1 MIPRV
6 FRSFRRALVEVA
18 LLALCS
24 ALLSTAAA
32 QTPPPDRCA
41 TASGEFDFWI
51 GDWTVRWTGPDQ
63 RELEGRNRVRRALDG
78 CAIMEEFDGTP
89 GSPLK
94 GISVSVYDPKR
105 KVWKQ
110 TWVDNQAS
118 YLDFEGGFAD
128 GRMVLARSTEVNGK
142 PVRQRMIF
150 HGITRDAFTW
160 DWQRSRDDGKSWE
173 TTWQL
178 RYTRAR

>member
-1 MIPRV
+1 V
-6 FRSFRRALVEVA
+6 LVL
-18 LLALCS
+18 LLAS
-24 ALLSTAAA
+24 STVLLSAVAA
-32 QTPPPDRCA
+32 QSPPPSPCA
-41 TASGEFDFWI
+41 ATSTEFDFWI

-78 CAIMEEFDGTP
+78 CAIMEEFDGAP

-128 GRMVLARSTEVNGK
+128 GRMVLARSSAEVNGK
-142 PVRQRMIF
+142 PVHQRMVF

>member
-6 FRSFRRALVEVA
+6 FRSFRRAPAEVA